1 MVINMIYT
9 IQASDDAL
17 GKEQLNKIYNKSNIQ
32 TDVMNTVEFDCL
44 TTDIDQ
50 ILDYCFTTPFFATHK
65 VAVLRNPVFLTAESS
80 KKDFTDFISKLME
93 YIENENSSTILII
106 YSLYDKLDER
116 KKIVKFLKDKTKY
129 IKVETPNAIQISD
142 MVRKMVEKRNS
153 TIDQNAIDLLMEKIG
168 TNFVDIMSE
177 VEKLTL
183 FKSNDNISKKDVEDF
198 VANNIDSSIFDLSNA
213 ILEKNVSKSITLFED
228 LTKGGLEPIALISVL
243 SNQLRIALLAKSYQ
257 RVGLKEAEIAKKIK
271 IHPYRVKLALRLQF
285 SDNDLKVVLKK
296 LADLDYRIKTGK
308 VNKHH
313 GMKLLILSI

>member
-1 MVINMIYT
+1 MVYT

-17 GKEQLNKIYNKSNIQ
+17 GKEQLNKIYNRGNIQ

-44 TTDIDQ
+44 STDIEQ

-65 VAVLRNPVFLTAESS
+65 VAILKNPIFLTAEGS
-80 KKDFTDFISKLME
+80 KKDFEDFVTRLIE
-93 YIENENSSTILII
+93 YIENENESTILVI
-106 YSLYDKLDER
+106 YSLYEKLDER
-116 KKIVKFLKDKTKY
+116 KKIVKFLKEKTKY

-142 MVRKMVEKRNS
+142 MIIKMVEKRNS
-153 TIDQNAIDLLMEKIG
+153 TIEKSAVNLLMEKIG

-183 FKSNDNISKKDVEDF
+183 FKSNDLITKQDVADF

-213 ILEKNVSKSITLFED
+213 ILERNVATSITLFED
-228 LTKGGLEPIALISVL
+228 LTKGGMEPIALISIL
-243 SNQLRIALLAKSYQ
+243 ANQLRLALLAKSYQ
-257 RVGLKEAEIAKKIK
+257 RKGFNENDIAKKLK
-271 IHPYRVKLALRLQF
+271 VHPYRIKLALRLKF
-285 SDNDLKVVLKK
+285 SDYDLKQILVK

-313 GMKLLILSI
+313 GMKVLILSI